1 MFTVLLFSSLTNGLV
16 FSGKDVGQIQDF
28 ASAMS
33 IPVCRETPPS
43 EERLDEGIQFRT
55 NAKGI
60 QKIEHEKKIH
70 WNI

>member
-43 EERLDEGIQFRT
+43 EEKLDEEI
-55 NAKGI
+55 NAGLMQREYKNWSM
-60 QKIEHEKKIH
+60 QKNIH